1 MGSHGGDEETQI
13 LRLVTVRVE
22 MPIENVY
29 IARVNDGLV
38 LVASMD
44 RSSGDSKMEL
54 YKNQAKQILKRLNS
68 GNNAS
73 RMSVDS
79 NPFVFHY
86 IIENNICYLVLTDKS
101 YPKRLAFLF
110 LEEIHESF
118 IEELRD
124 EHGEEWQNT
133 VETIGRQYAYIKFDR
148 TIQKKKRDYQDPS
161 SSANVRKLTDD
172 LSAIQNVMRK
182 TIDDVLDRGNRL
194 DDVSEMSKNLATES
208 KRFKWNSKK
217 LSLMALYKQY
227 APFIIVGIVII
238 VILIINWLIK

>member
-1 MGSHGGDEETQI
+1 
-13 LRLVTVRVE
+13 
-22 MPIENVY
+22 MPIESVY
-29 IARVNDGLV
+29 IARVNDGMI

-44 RSSGDSKMEL
+44 RSSEPKMEL
-54 YKNQAKQILKRLNS
+54 YKNQSKQILKKLNS
-68 GNNAS
+68 GASAS

-86 IIENNICYLVLTDKS
+86 IIENNICYLVLTDKA

-110 LEEIHESF
+110 LEEIHGSF
-118 IEELRD
+118 VEELKE
-124 EHGEEWQNT
+124 EHGEEWQST
-133 VETIGRQYAYIKFDR
+133 VETIGRQYAFIKFDR

-182 TIDDVLDRGNRL
+182 TIDDVLDRGNKL
-194 DDVSEMSKNLATES
+194 DDVSEMSKNLASES

-227 APFIIVGIVII
+227 APFIIVGACIL
-238 VILIINWLIK
+238 VILIVNWLIR